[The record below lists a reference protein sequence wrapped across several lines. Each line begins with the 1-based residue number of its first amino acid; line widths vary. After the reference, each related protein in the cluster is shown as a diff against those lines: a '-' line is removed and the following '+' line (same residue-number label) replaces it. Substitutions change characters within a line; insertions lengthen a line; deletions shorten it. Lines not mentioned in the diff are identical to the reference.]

1 MVYVQCRYFLL
12 FKIYF
17 LKIFLNDLQ
26 HTWTCTIYIK
36 ETYQCFS
43 RPYRNQGMHYITT
56 LILVVIVYF
65 MNKCKHL
72 ETRFVRENKGKLQQ
86 ERKLRNMLFRQISEL
101 IKVIGQQDCN
111 MLELKERLQSK
122 GKRVVHISK
131 NRFMCL

>member
-43 RPYRNQGMHYITT
+43 RPYRNQGMQYITT

-72 ETRFVRENKGKLQQ
+72 ETRFVRENKGKLKQ

>member
-1 MVYVQCRYFLL
+1 MQ
-12 FKIYF
+12 
-17 LKIFLNDLQ
+17 
-26 HTWTCTIYIK
+26 
-36 ETYQCFS
+36 
-43 RPYRNQGMHYITT
+43 YITT

-72 ETRFVRENKGKLQQ
+72 ETRFVRENKGKLKQ